1 MTLAGTP
8 LLFLALDELTFHL
21 ETPQVGQQDEF
32 FSSFLYNMQSFG
44 HACIFSYSIPNVF
57 KVFFAS
63 YMDSDNSLLR
73 GNISLGNPNSNEKP
87 LSDHPN
93 RAFRLYNLTHVDS
106 LVNFLQPGYK
116 GFSASCSNFLKI
128 SASA

>member
-8 LLFLALDELTFHL
+8 LLFLAPDELTFHL
-21 ETPQVGQQDEF
+21 ETPQVGQQDAF

-44 HACIFSYSIPNVF
+44 HACIFSYFIPNAF

-63 YMDSDNSLLR
+63 YMDSGNSLLR
-73 GNISLGNPNSNEKP
+73 GNISASNPNSSEKP
-87 LSDHPN
+87 LSDHPY
-93 RAFRLYNLTHVDS
+93 RAFRLYNLTNADS

-116 GFSASCSNFLKI
+116 GFSASYSNFLKI